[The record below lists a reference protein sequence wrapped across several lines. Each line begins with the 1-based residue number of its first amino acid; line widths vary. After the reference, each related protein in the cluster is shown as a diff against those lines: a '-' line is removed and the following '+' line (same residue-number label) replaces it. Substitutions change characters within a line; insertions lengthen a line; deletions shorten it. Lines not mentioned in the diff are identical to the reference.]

1 MPKRTYT
8 SQATAPGTEGDETI
22 STEGITFELD
32 GAEFT
37 CHGQMDAND
46 LVELAP
52 LLDAGEGNWLDPAA
66 LAAVGH
72 FYSQVMGRASW
83 AQFQAHR
90 RRHRTPPSV
99 VAQIMMDLIEEVTLR
114 PPDRLSPSPSGPE
127 TTGASSPAAPASPAL
142 AEQAVRLPPAGAVD
156 PEGIIPREMA
166 LDGDVIVVEAP
177 AQPASDP
184 MAGKVRTVN
193 LGRPGAQVRD
203 ATPEELAAMA
213 QAASA
218 G

>member
-8 SQATAPGTEGDETI
+8 SSTAAAAEGDEVI
-22 STEGITFELD
+22 STEGVTFDLD
-32 GAEFT
+32 DVEFV

-52 LLDAGEGNWLDPAA
+52 LLDAEGNWLDPAA

-72 FYSQVMGRASW
+72 FYSQVMGRATW
-83 AQFQAHR
+83 AAFSAHR

-99 VAQIMMDLIEEVTLR
+99 IAQIMMDLIQEVVQR
-114 PPDRLSPSPSGPE
+114 PPGKPSPSPSGPE
-127 TTGASSPAAPASPAL
+127 TTAVSSPAVPASPAS
-142 AEQAVRLPPAGAVD
+142 EPAVHLPPNGAVD

-166 LDGDVIVVEAP
+166 EAGDVILAP
-177 AQPASDP
+177 APDGPPAADP
-184 MAGKVRTVN
+184 LAGTVRTIN
-193 LGRPGAQVRD
+193 LGRPGPPQVRQ
-203 ATPEELAAMA
+203 ANRGEQAAME
-213 QAASA
+213 AAAA